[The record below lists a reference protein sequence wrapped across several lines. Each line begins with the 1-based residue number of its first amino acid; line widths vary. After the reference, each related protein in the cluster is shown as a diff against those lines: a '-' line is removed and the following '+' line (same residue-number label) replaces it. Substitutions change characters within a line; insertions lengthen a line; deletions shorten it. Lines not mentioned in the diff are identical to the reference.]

1 MPLYD
6 YKCRTCNHEAT
17 EFQKMASEPLHV
29 CPACYQPTYCK
40 QVSLPHTDLKE
51 YHTPID
57 MFSIA
62 MESDDEIR
70 EFMRKAPDVEVC
82 TDPDSDVYGIPIA
95 RSRHQKLQA
104 LKAAGYVETNSER
117 VR

>member
-1 MPLYD
+1 MPMYD
-6 YKCRTCNHEAT
+6 YLCRECSHADT
-17 EFQKMASEPLHV
+17 EFQRMADAPLHT
-29 CPACYQPTYCK
+29 CPKCGKQAYCK

-57 MFSIA
+57 MMSIA
-62 MESDDEIR
+62 MDNDDEIR
-70 EFMRKAPDVEVC
+70 DFARKAPDVEVC
-82 TDPDSDVYGIPIA
+82 TDPDSPAYGIPIA